1 MRNCGCGGPGGRARA
16 DGSAARIGAVAD
28 GRRRGVPRLCVPVTW
43 ATCANPCTSTA
54 PPSTCTHARPGGTGL
69 PLHLYWVP
77 YTAAIVLPRRLAR
90 WSPSAL
96 ATPTCWVLGAASQTH
111 QPVEHR
117 SMLLPL
123 VSLSLLRLSLLLLVS
138 RCDAAPVA
146 RPVTRITLALAAN
159 NTAKVCPAGT
169 MRISALSP
177 WDGDLNAGAHVP
189 TPWTPQCGEALHA
202 RCGLAKVPGAHV
214 SCVGCLQNNSAALLE
229 ANCTQDSAVAWC
241 AQPAA
246 GSFVHLCFGVVAT
259 ERPVSNLCAFTTP
272 SNADPDGDCP
282 HGWEKIDGESPE
294 HNFNTGSTNVGAGYI
309 CMQRALSQQ
318 DGELS
323 SQD

>member
-1 MRNCGCGGPGGRARA
+1 
-16 DGSAARIGAVAD
+16 
-28 GRRRGVPRLCVPVTW
+28 
-43 ATCANPCTSTA
+43 
-54 PPSTCTHARPGGTGL
+54 
-69 PLHLYWVP
+69 
-77 YTAAIVLPRRLAR
+77 
-90 WSPSAL
+90 
-96 ATPTCWVLGAASQTH
+96 
-111 QPVEHR
+111 
-117 SMLLPL
+117 MLLPL
-123 VSLSLLRLSLLLLVS
+123 VSLSLVRLSLLLPVS

-323 SQD
+323 SQDQATAPIIAIEGGLASQECPADTSPVLGCAGSPHQGPVDFDPNGVGVRLCMRRGYSE